1 METQIILDHHKIPN
15 APFSVIPALERA
27 VGFSKFTTALQ
38 SYPLFVKPVTEGS
51 SKRIENFNKVNEPAE
66 LEMAMQK
73 LRSKFPG
80 QDILVESFLSGREFT
95 VSILGTGSYGRV
107 VGIREHIWQT
117 PSSHSNKNGYR
128 SNLSLDFA
136 SRTSKSSK
144 GDKRLVY
151 NDTLDMTDP
160 QIKAACQVALDTWNV
175 FNCQDSGRVDI
186 RFCSHKPDSVP
197 NVLEVSFI
205 TRTRLQT
212 KIFIMK
218 SCLWVNPIAG
228 LLPGHSPLPATAK
241 RNGFSFEELLT
252 GIIESA
258 LRRKY
263 QIDSH

>member
-51 SKRIENFNKVNEPAE
+51 SKGIENFNKVNEPAE
-66 LEMAMQK
+66 LELAMQK

-95 VSILGTGSYGRV
+95 VGILGTGSYGRV

-117 PSSHSNKNGYR
+117 PSSHSNNNGYR

-151 NDTLDMTDP
+151 NDTHDMTDP

-197 NVLEVSFI
+197 NLLEVSFI

-218 SCLWVNPIAG
+218 SCL
-228 LLPGHSPLPATAK
+228 S
-241 RNGFSFEELLT
+241 R
-252 GIIESA
+252 
-258 LRRKY
+258 
-263 QIDSH
+263 